1 MLKYLLEKEF
11 KQIMRNKFIP
21 KMIIA
26 MPLFMMLIMPWAA
39 NQEVTNIRLTV
50 VDNDRS
56 VISDELVRKVVSS
69 GYFIFQS
76 VSDGS
81 EEALRDVDA
90 GKADIILDIPDGF
103 EKDLQTERV
112 AGVMI
117 SSNSVNGTKG
127 ILGSSYLSTIVND
140 FATSLSGEMMMSQPA
155 VTSSVGNSFRI
166 MPQYKFNPHLDYK
179 VFMVPAI
186 MVMLL
191 TMITGFL
198 PAFNIVGEKEAG
210 TIEQINVTP
219 ASRMQFILA
228 KLIPYWCIGL
238 IVFTLCMLLAV
249 FVYSLIPV
257 GSLLTI
263 YLFAVVYIV
272 AVSGMGLVVS
282 NYSDTMQ
289 QAMFVMFFFI
299 MIFLLM
305 SGLLT
310 PVASMPD
317 WAQYIT
323 IFNPLKYFISVMRM
337 VYLKGSGFV
346 ELVPYFLSLCGFA
359 VVFNA
364 WAILGYR
371 KRS

>member
-90 GKADIILDIPDGF
+90 GKADIILEIPDGF

-140 FATSLSGEMMMSQPA
+140 FAASLSGEMMMSQPA

-337 VYLKGSGFV
+337 VYLKGSGFA
-346 ELVPYFLSLCGFA
+346 E
-359 VVFNA
+359 NA

>member
-11 KQIMRNKFIP
+11 KQIIRNKFIP
-21 KMIIA
+21 RMIIA
-26 MPLFMMLIMPWAA
+26 MPLFMMLVMPWAA
-39 NQEVTNIRLTV
+39 NQEVSNILLTV
-50 VDNDRS
+50 VDNDHS
-56 VISDELVRKVVSS
+56 TASEELIRKTVSS

-76 VSDGS
+76 VADGS
-81 EEALRDVDA
+81 AEAFKNVDS
-90 GKADIILDIPDGF
+90 GKADIMLDIPYGF
-103 EKDLQTERV
+103 EKQLLTERISS
-112 AGVMI
+112 VMI

-127 ILGSSYLSTIVND
+127 ILATSYLSTIVND
-140 FATSLSGEMMMSQPA
+140 FSAMISENSELAHDSGIVLSGA
-155 VTSSVGNSFRI
+155 SFSI
-166 MPQYKFNPHLDYK
+166 IPQYKFNPHLDYK

-191 TMITGFL
+191 TLITGFL

-219 ASRMQFILA
+219 ASRFQFILA

-238 IVFTLCMLLAV
+238 IVFTLCMVLAV

-257 GSLLTI
+257 GSLITV
-263 YLFAVVYIV
+263 YVFAIIYIV

-282 NYSDTMQ
+282 NYSDTLQ

-310 PVASMPD
+310 PVGSMPD
-317 WAQYIT
+317 WAQFIT

-337 VYLKGSGFV
+337 VYLKGSSFS
-346 ELVPYFLSLCGFA
+346 ELVPYFFALCGFA
-359 VVFNA
+359 VVFNT